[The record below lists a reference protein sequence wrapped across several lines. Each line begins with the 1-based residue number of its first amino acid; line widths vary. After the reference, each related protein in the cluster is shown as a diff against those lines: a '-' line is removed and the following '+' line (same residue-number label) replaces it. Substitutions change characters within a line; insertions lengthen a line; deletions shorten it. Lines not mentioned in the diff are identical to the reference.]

1 MKKAV
6 ITVLGHDKVGII
18 ARVCTFLSEANVEYS
33 GHFSDHRG
41 RILRY
46 GHGGR
51 HHWNDTGLR

>member
-18 ARVCTFLSEANVEYS
+18 ARECEYS

-46 GHGGR
+46 GYGGR